1 MHPKNDNYVFLVWLA
16 LFFPILSLFL
26 PSCARK
32 DDTDVIRQLVK
43 QGAILAEEHDIGGL
57 MKLTSEGF
65 LAMPGQH
72 DYRGVKRILWM
83 AFTHYK
89 EFRVIYPE
97 PSVELEPGG
106 LDASA
111 KIYFMIVK
119 KDRSYPKLK
128 KLYKDPKGWLEETG
142 ENVDLYLLRLE
153 LLKKNKD
160 WFVRRAHLEPFKGLG
175 FSE

>member
-1 MHPKNDNYVFLVWLA
+1 MAQFLVRLAVFWLI
-16 LFFPILSLFL
+16 LFFFL

-72 DYRGVKRILWM
+72 DHRGVRRILWM

-89 EFRVIYPE
+89 EFKVIYPE
-97 PSVELEPGG
+97 PSVELEPSG
-106 LDASA
+106 LDATA

-128 KLYKDPKGWLEETG
+128 KLYKDPKGWLEEAG
-142 ENVDLYLLRLE
+142 ENVDLYRLRLE

-160 WFVRRAHLEPFKGLG
+160 WLVRQAHLEPFRGLG